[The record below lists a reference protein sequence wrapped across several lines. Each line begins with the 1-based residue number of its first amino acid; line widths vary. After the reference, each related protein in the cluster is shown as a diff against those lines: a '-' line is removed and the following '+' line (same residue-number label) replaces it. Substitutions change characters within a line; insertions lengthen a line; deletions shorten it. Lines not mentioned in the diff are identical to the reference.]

1 MGAVR
6 PVFEEWKGGQRAQ
19 NTEARKSLVWDE
31 ALWKVGAKLW
41 GLWVFNILVLILQ
54 GKKNS
59 SVFLSVVRF
68 LITQRRNGRG
78 IKIWQRTTCLK
89 NNEPARPKQ
98 PSADLWKADTVSSGK
113 VHAQEDWLMLHMDLH
128 LSGTQ
133 WHCTELEAGLK
144 EEQTA
149 NCYKSKPIV
158 RR

>member
-1 MGAVR
+1 MRCFSDWEINTVSEPQDWLLLSQR
-6 PVFEEWKGGQRAQ
+6 WPLNISELLKLTWKSHTPKSKEPVLGH
-19 NTEARKSLVWDE
+19 TSLNWN
-31 ALWKVGAKLW
+31 LYSLGLKL
-41 GLWVFNILVLILQ
+41 
-54 GKKNS
+54 
-59 SVFLSVVRF
+59 
-68 LITQRRNGRG
+68 RG

-98 PSADLWKADTVSSGK
+98 PSADLWKEDTVSSGK